1 MFGFHKN
8 KRIVL
13 FDTLLEQV
21 HNDEVLAIL
30 GHELG
35 KQHSDRREKVFDRN
49 CAMRGGSDDV
59 AAAMRTFFYFP
70 DLSERCTQQRKAR
83 CS

>member
-35 KQHSDRREKVFDRN
+35 KRHGDRRAEASDGNCETRTAEARRSGCDEVVF
-49 CAMRGGSDDV
+49 
-59 AAAMRTFFYFP
+59 
-70 DLSERCTQQRKAR
+70 
-83 CS
+83 